1 MSENKYNRGRTTV
14 KKAISYFMVLLIALI
29 MALNYQLF
37 VFPNSFAPAG
47 LNGIFTMIQ
56 YVLGFK
62 LSYTTIIINVPLAI
76 IVFFTISKPFALRSL
91 VYTLA
96 FSGFL
101 MLLDRVDLSAFV
113 YDTTVSTLLGPAV
126 AGMITGF
133 CGYYMHRIGACY
145 GGTEFIAK
153 LIHKKHPAVNFF
165 SIIFGLNVSVAIAS
179 YFVYDFQ
186 IQPVLMCIIYSYF
199 SSSVRD
205 SMNRKRG
212 SALRC
217 EIITE
222 DPESLSREI
231 IGKLHHGVTALE
243 GKGMYTGE
251 TKTVLVC
258 VVNPSQLT
266 ELTKLVAAFPG
277 SFVTVSH
284 VNSVLGN
291 FKHLDSSSRP
301 ERQLFDSG
309 KK

>member
-1 MSENKYNRGRTTV
+1 MA
-14 KKAISYFMVLLIALI
+14 KKVVSYLMVVLIALM

-56 YVLGFK
+56 HVLGFK
-62 LSYTTIIINVPLAI
+62 LSYTSILLNVPLAI
-76 IVFFTISKPFALRSL
+76 LVFFVIAKPFALRSL
-91 VYTLA
+91 LYTLA

-101 MLLDRVDLSAFV
+101 MVFDAIDLSAFV
-113 YDTTVSTLLGPAV
+113 YNTELSKLVGPAV

-133 CGYYMHRIGACY
+133 GGYYMHRIGACY

-165 SIIFGLNVSVAIAS
+165 SIIFALNVSVAIAS

-217 EIITE
+217 EIITNQ
-222 DPESLSREI
+222 PEELSRAI
-231 IGKLHHGVTALE
+231 IEKLHHGVTALE
-243 GKGMYTGE
+243 AKGMYSGE
-251 TKTVLVC
+251 SKTMLVC
-258 VVNPSQLT
+258 ILNPSQLT
-266 ELTKLVAAFPG
+266 DLSKLVADFPG
-277 SFVTVSH
+277 SFVTFSH

-291 FKHLDSSSRP
+291 FKHLDSHNQP
-301 ERQLFDSG
+301 EKLLYDSG

>member
-1 MSENKYNRGRTTV
+1 ML
-14 KKAISYFMVLLIALI
+14 KKFVSYTMVIAIAFM

-56 YVLGFK
+56 HLLGFK
-62 LSYTTIIINVPLAI
+62 LSYTSILLNVPLAL
-76 IVFFTISKPFALRSL
+76 IVFFVIAKPFALRSL

-101 MLLDRVDLSAFV
+101 MMFDAVDLSAFI
-113 YDTTVSTLLGPAV
+113 YDTELSKLVGPAV

-133 CGYYMHRIGACY
+133 GGYYMHRIGACY

-205 SMNRKRG
+205 NLNRKRG
-212 SALRC
+212 SAIRC

-222 DPESLSREI
+222 TPEELSHAI
-231 IGKLHHGVTALE
+231 IGRLHHSVTA
-243 GKGMYTGE
+243 MDA
-251 TKTVLVC
+251 
-258 VVNPSQLT
+258 PS
-266 ELTKLVAAFPG
+266 
-277 SFVTVSH
+277 
-284 VNSVLGN
+284 
-291 FKHLDSSSRP
+291 
-301 ERQLFDSG
+301 
-309 KK
+309 

>member
-1 MSENKYNRGRTTV
+1 M
-14 KKAISYFMVLLIALI
+14 KKVVSYLMVVLIALM

-56 YVLGFK
+56 HVLGFK
-62 LSYTTIIINVPLAI
+62 LSYTSILLNVPLAI
-76 IVFFTISKPFALRSL
+76 IVFFAIAKPFATRSL
-91 VYTLA
+91 VYAVA

-101 MLLDRVDLSAFV
+101 MVFEAVDFSAFV
-113 YDTTVSTLLGPAV
+113 YKTEISALVGPAV

-133 CGYYMHRIGACY
+133 GGYYMHRIGACY

-153 LIHKKHPAVNFF
+153 LIHKRNPAVNFF
-165 SIIFGLNVSVAIAS
+165 SIIFALNVVVAVAS

-205 SMNRKRG
+205 HMNRKRG

-217 EIITE
+217 EIITR
-222 DPESLSREI
+222 DPEHLSRDI
-231 IGKLHHGVTALE
+231 IENLHHGVTALE
-243 GKGMYTGE
+243 AKGMYTGE
-251 TKTVLVC
+251 EKTLLVC
-258 VVNPSQLT
+258 VINQSQLT
-266 ELTKLVAAFPG
+266 ELSKVVAAYPG
-277 SFVTVSH
+277 SFVTFSH

-291 FKHLDSSSRP
+291 FKLLGSDNRP
-301 ERQLFDSG
+301 EKQLFDSG

>member
-1 MSENKYNRGRTTV
+1 MG
-14 KKAISYFMVLLIALI
+14 KKIISYLMVVLIALM

-56 YVLGFK
+56 HLLGFK
-62 LSYTTIIINVPLAI
+62 LSYTSIILNVPLAI
-76 IVFFTISKPFALRSL
+76 LVFFVIAKPFALRSL
-91 VYTLA
+91 LYTLA

-101 MLLDRVDLSAFV
+101 MLFDAIDLSAFV
-113 YDTTVSTLLGPAV
+113 YDTELSKLVGPAV

-133 CGYYMHRIGACY
+133 GGYYMHRIGACY

-205 SMNRKRG
+205 NMNRKRG

-217 EIITE
+217 EIITDRPDE
-222 DPESLSREI
+222 LSNVI
-231 IGKLHHGVTALE
+231 IEKLHHSVTALDA
-243 GKGMYTGE
+243 KGMYTGE
-251 TKTVLVC
+251 NKTMLVC
-258 VVNPSQLT
+258 IVNPSQLT
-266 ELTKLVAAFPG
+266 ELTKLVADFPG
-277 SFVTVSH
+277 SFVTFSH

-291 FKHLDSSSRP
+291 FKHLDSNNEP
-301 ERQLFDSG
+301 EKLLYDSG

>member
-1 MSENKYNRGRTTV
+1 M
-14 KKAISYFMVLLIALI
+14 KKVVSYLMVVLIALM

-56 YVLGFK
+56 HVLGFK
-62 LSYTTIIINVPLAI
+62 LSYTSIILNVPLAI
-76 IVFFTISKPFALRSL
+76 IVFFVIAKPFALRSL
-91 VYTLA
+91 VYTVA

-101 MLLDRVDLSAFV
+101 MVFEAVDFSAFV
-113 YDTTVSTLLGPAV
+113 YKTEISALVGPAV

-133 CGYYMHRIGACY
+133 GGYYMHRIGACY

-153 LIHKKHPAVNFF
+153 LIHKRNPAVNFF
-165 SIIFGLNVSVAIAS
+165 SIIFALNVVVAVAS

-205 SMNRKRG
+205 HLSRKRG

-217 EIITE
+217 EIITR
-222 DPESLSREI
+222 DPEALSRDI
-231 IGKLHHGVTALE
+231 IEKLHHGVTALDA
-243 GKGMYTGE
+243 KGMYTGE
-251 TKTVLVC
+251 QKTLLVC
-258 VVNPSQLT
+258 VINQSQLT
-266 ELTKLVAAFPG
+266 ELSRVVEAYPG
-277 SFVTVSH
+277 SFVTFSH

-291 FKHLDSSSRP
+291 FKQLGSDNLP
-301 ERQLFDSG
+301 EKQLFDSG

>member
-1 MSENKYNRGRTTV
+1 M
-14 KKAISYFMVLLIALI
+14 KKVVSYLMVVLIALI

-56 YVLGFK
+56 HVLGFK
-62 LSYTTIIINVPLAI
+62 LSYTSIILNVPLAI
-76 IVFFTISKPFALRSL
+76 IVFFVISKPFALRSL

-101 MLLDRVDLSAFV
+101 ILFDAIDLSAFA

-133 CGYYMHRIGACY
+133 GGYYMHRIGACY
-145 GGTEFIAK
+145 GGTEFVAK
-153 LIHKKHPAVNFF
+153 LIHKKNPAVNFF
-165 SIIFGLNVSVAIAS
+165 SIIFALNVAVAIAS
-179 YFVYDFQ
+179 YFVYDYQ
-186 IQPVLMCIIYSYF
+186 IEPVLLCIIYSYF
-199 SSSVRD
+199 SSNIRD
-205 SMNRKRG
+205 NMNRKHN

-217 EIITE
+217 EIITG
-222 DPESLSREI
+222 DPEQLSRDI
-231 IGKLHHGVTALE
+231 IETLHHGVTVLD

-251 TKTVLVC
+251 EKSVLMC
-258 VVNPSQLT
+258 IVNPSQLT
-266 ELTKLVAAFPG
+266 ELTRLVEAYPG

-284 VNSVLGN
+284 VNAVFGN
-291 FKHLDSSSRP
+291 FKHFNSSNHL
-301 ERQLFDSG
+301 EKQLYDSG

>member
-1 MSENKYNRGRTTV
+1 MG
-14 KKAISYFMVLLIALI
+14 KKIVSYTMVILIALM

-47 LNGIFTMIQ
+47 VNGIFTMLQ
-56 YVLGFK
+56 HALGFK
-62 LSYTTIIINVPLAI
+62 LSFSSIILNIPLAVV
-76 IVFFTISKPFALRSL
+76 VFFVVSKPFALRSL

-101 MLLDRVDLSAFV
+101 MVFEWVDLSAFRYQTQISALV
-113 YDTTVSTLLGPAV
+113 GPAV

-133 CGYYMHRIGACY
+133 GGYYMHRIGACY

-153 LIHKKHPAVNFF
+153 LIHKRNPAVNFF
-165 SIIFGLNVSVAIAS
+165 SIIFGLNISVAIAS

-199 SSSVRD
+199 SSNVRD
-205 SMNRKRG
+205 TMNRKRG

-217 EIITE
+217 EIITQR
-222 DPESLSREI
+222 PEELSRAI
-231 IGKLHHGVTALE
+231 IEKLHHGVTAME
-243 GKGMYTGE
+243 AKGMYTGE
-251 TKTVLVC
+251 KRTVLVC
-258 VVNPSQLT
+258 VLNPSQLT
-266 ELTKLVAAFPG
+266 ELSKLVEAFPG
-277 SFVTVSH
+277 SFVTFSH

-291 FKHLDSSSRP
+291 FKHLTSSSVP
-301 ERQLFDSG
+301 EKQLFDSG

>member
-1 MSENKYNRGRTTV
+1 MV
-14 KKAISYFMVLLIALI
+14 KKIISYLMVVLIALM

-56 YVLGFK
+56 HVLGFK
-62 LSYTTIIINVPLAI
+62 LSYTSIILNVPLAI
-76 IVFFTISKPFALRSL
+76 IVFFLISKPFAMRSL

-101 MLLDRVDLSAFV
+101 MVFDLVDLSAFA

-133 CGYYMHRIGACY
+133 GGYYMHLIGACY

-153 LIHKKHPAVNFF
+153 LIHKKNPAVNFF
-165 SIIFGLNVSVAIAS
+165 SIIFALNVAVAIAS
-179 YFVYDFQ
+179 YFVYDFK
-186 IQPVLMCIIYSYF
+186 IEPVLMCIIYSYF

-205 SMNRKRG
+205 NLNRKRG

-217 EIITE
+217 EIITDRPAE
-222 DPESLSREI
+222 LSRVI
-231 IGKLHHGVTALE
+231 IEKLHHGVTALE
-243 GKGMYTGE
+243 GRGMYTGE
-251 TKTVLVC
+251 DRTVLVC

-266 ELTKLVAAFPG
+266 ELSKLVEDFPG
-277 SFVTVSH
+277 SFVTFSH

-291 FKHLDSSSRP
+291 FQHLGSDNKP
-301 ERQLFDSG
+301 EKQLYDTG